1 MHTSADSYRFGRF
14 QLSGDGTLLLRDGVA
29 VPLAPKVLQT
39 LLVLVQH
46 AGTVVKKADLI
57 EAIWPDSIVEDTGL
71 TRNTSVLRQALGD
84 EDQRLIVT
92 VSRIGYRFA
101 GTVEPGRDS
110 VTTPPVSDG
119 RATRKLVVGR
129 GQELDA
135 LRGALDSAR
144 AGHGGIVALAGE
156 PGIGKTTAADTF
168 LREIATTCR
177 IGTGRCSERFAI
189 SRRNV

>member
-71 TRNTSVLRQALGD
+71 TRNISVLRQALGD

-101 GTVEPGRDS
+101 GSVTQGRHADDPTARRDDGRKLIVGRD
-110 VTTPPVSDG
+110 
-119 RATRKLVVGR
+119 R
-129 GQELDA
+129 ELAA
-135 LRGALDSAR
+135 LRSA
-144 AGHGGIVALAGE
+144 AESA
-156 PGIGKTTAADTF
+156 
-168 LREIATTCR
+168 
-177 IGTGRCSERFAI
+177 
-189 SRRNV
+189 